1 MSIYYEYE
9 VDYWDEIDEENAVR
23 RGVTCAD
30 DLHEAMENICLFYG
44 EDNINNLLIFRLEGS
59 KVYEFNYDGN
69 HFTLN

>member
-1 MSIYYEYE
+1 MPTYYEYE
-9 VDYWDEIDEENAVR
+9 INYFDEIDTENVTC

-59 KVYEFNYDGN
+59 RVYEFNYDGN
-69 HFTLN
+69 HFILN